1 MAKEYN
7 IKQLMIISTP
17 LSWSEPKPTQR
28 ICLGFSR
35 KNPGLRHR
43 NDIKYMI
50 YDNCKTTL
58 NETVSVQDADIYKK
72 THENLERKLN
82 DVQVN
87 EDKAY

>member
-1 MAKEYN
+1 
-7 IKQLMIISTP
+7 
-17 LSWSEPKPTQR
+17 
-28 ICLGFSR
+28 
-35 KNPGLRHR
+35 
-43 NDIKYMI
+43 MI